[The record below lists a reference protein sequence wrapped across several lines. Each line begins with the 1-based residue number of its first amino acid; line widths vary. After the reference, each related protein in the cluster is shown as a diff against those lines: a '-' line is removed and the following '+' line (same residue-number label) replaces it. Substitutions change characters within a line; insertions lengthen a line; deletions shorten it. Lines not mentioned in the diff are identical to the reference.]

1 MFVCVSKWEGERR
14 LRVRRKEGDKVPPH
28 KNSFNLKSLQL
39 CDWEV
44 LEKVEEVERAARGK
58 ALKERGSEQK
68 GLIETDLNPT
78 GDI

>member
-1 MFVCVSKWEGERR
+1 M
-14 LRVRRKEGDKVPPH
+14 RRKEGDKVPPH